1 MKITLDTIMPLCQ
14 YAAMPSDTQIADG
27 IHLVKA
33 NGFASVRVGI
43 PNALRHVARIENG
56 GYVGVMVVGPCVII
70 CPVAN
75 VTKDGMPEEMARK
88 FEAAVKAW
96 EKTP

>member
-1 MKITLDTIMPLCQ
+1 
-14 YAAMPSDTQIADG
+14 MPSDTQIAEG
-27 IHLVKA
+27 FHLVKA
-33 NGFASVRVGI
+33 SGFGTIRVGI
-43 PNALRHVARIENG
+43 PDALRQAARIDNG

-88 FEAAVKAW
+88 FAAAIKAW
-96 EKTP
+96 EKPKP

>member
-1 MKITLDTIMPLCQ
+1 
-14 YAAMPSDTQIADG
+14 MPSDTQIVDG

-33 NGFASVRVGI
+33 SGFGSPRVGV
-43 PNALRHVARIENG
+43 PEKLAEAAHVNNG
-56 GYVGVMVVGPCVII
+56 AYVGVMVVGPCVII

-75 VTKDGMPEEMARK
+75 VTRDGMPEEMARK

-96 EKTP
+96 QKKP